1 VKPARTPAEHAEML
15 ERFEAFRRTGDR
27 EQRNELVREHM
38 RLAEALAARF
48 SDRGEP
54 LDDLRQV
61 ALVGLVKAV
70 ERFDPARGVQFT
82 SFATPTVVGELKRH
96 FRDKGWAVRVPRRV
110 QELHLRLRAIVADL
124 NQDLGR
130 APTTAEVAAH
140 AGVRDDDVL
149 EAMEAATLYR
159 LTSLDHERPDAEE
172 STIATIGEDDAEL
185 TSADERLAVEQ
196 LMATLPERERQ
207 IVYLRFFEGLT
218 QAEIA
223 GQIGISQ
230 MHVSRLLTRS
240 LESLGAHARSVL
252 SSPG

>member
-1 VKPARTPAEHAEML
+1 MRSPEEQVEML
-15 ERFEAFRRTGDR
+15 ERFEQYRRSGDR
-27 EQRNELVREHM
+27 ELRNDLVRDHM

-61 ALVGLVKAV
+61 ALVGLLKAV

-82 SFATPTVVGELKRH
+82 SFATPTIAGELKRH

-110 QELHLRLRAIVADL
+110 QELHLRLRGIVATL
-124 NQDLGR
+124 HQELGR
-130 APTTAEVAAH
+130 TPTTSEVAAH

-149 EAMEAATLYR
+149 EAMEAGTLYR
-159 LTSLDHERPDAEE
+159 LTSLDHQRPDAEE
-172 STIATIGEDDAEL
+172 STIATIGDGDPEL
-185 TSADERLAVEQ
+185 EGADERLAVKE
-196 LMATLPERERQ
+196 LMASLPERERQ

-230 MHVSRLLTRS
+230 MHVSRLLMRS
-240 LESLGAHARSVL
+240 LNTLGVHARSVL
-252 SSPG
+252 SASG